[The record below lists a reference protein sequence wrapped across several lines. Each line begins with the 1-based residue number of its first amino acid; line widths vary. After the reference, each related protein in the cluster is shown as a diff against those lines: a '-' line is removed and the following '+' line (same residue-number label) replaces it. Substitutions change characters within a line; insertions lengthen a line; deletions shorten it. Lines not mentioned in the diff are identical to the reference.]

1 MRSLSLFY
9 VEFIQRKK
17 DARKTLL
24 KGSASTRAIEKDAI
38 EEMRVISLFSLS
50 LLSYR
55 EKKNQ
60 TREESVP
67 LSLSLFCALIFDAR
81 ERVFFLFFFETF

>member
-24 KGSASTRAIEKDAI
+24 KGSASTHAIEKDAI
-38 EEMRVISLFSLS
+38 EVMRIISLFSLRFS
-50 LLSYR
+50 GAR
-55 EKKNQ
+55 DKKK
-60 TREESVP
+60 
-67 LSLSLFCALIFDAR
+67 SLFVRARFVCFSTRCCAL
-81 ERVFFLFFFETF
+81 VFLFDVLCRRQKF

>member
-24 KGSASTRAIEKDAI
+24 KGSASTHAIEKDAI
-38 EEMRVISLFSLS
+38 EVMRIISLFSLS
-50 LLSYR
+50 PFLSR
-55 EKKNQ
+55 KKNQ

-67 LSLSLFCALIFDAR
+67 LSLSLLCVDF
-81 ERVFFLFFFETF
+81 